1 MEETKIVLTEE
12 ELQEVNE
19 IRSQAQE
26 IFSRLGQLTIQRNNQ
41 LKQIE
46 KVERELLETH
56 SKLIERERKV
66 VKALNE
72 KYGEG
77 QLNPQTGEFTSTP
90 QAE

>member
-1 MEETKIVLTEE
+1 MEEEKTVLTEE
-12 ELQEVNE
+12 ELQQVNE

-26 IFSRLGQLTIQRNNQ
+26 IFSRLGQLAVQKNNQ

-46 KVERELLETH
+46 KVESELLDKHTE
-56 SKLIERERKV
+56 LIEREREV

-77 QLNPQTGEFTSTP
+77 QLNPQTGEFTATP
-90 QAE
+90 EAE